1 MVDVKMD
8 KELSREANP
17 PSLRKLFGDSAVAKV
32 LDFLTL
38 YQGFDYSKVEICRNS
53 GVAWKTL
60 YRIWPLLEKY
70 NLVTLT
76 RRIGRATLFT
86 LNRDNPV
93 SKALVE
99 LGFQIAKYDADKTAK
114 EEMAKTSMEIPT

>member
-1 MVDVKMD
+1 MG
-8 KELSREANP
+8 KEFSREANP
-17 PSLRKLFGDSAVAKV
+17 PTLRKLFGDSAVAKV

-86 LNRDNPV
+86 LNLDNPV

-99 LGFQIAKYDADKTAK
+99 LGFQIAEYDADKIAK
-114 EEMAKTSMEIPT
+114 EELARASMKIPA